1 MKEDDIFSETKNLD
15 DVEIE
20 DSFNKQ
26 ALTAIISPLSDEVTR
41 SDQERARSQ

>member
-1 MKEDDIFSETKNLD
+1 MKEGDLFPETNNLD

-26 ALTAIISPLSDEVTR
+26 AMTAIISPLSDEVTR
-41 SDQERARSQ
+41 SDQDMTRSQ